1 MLVSSSLTGDEG
13 GLSPV
18 LLLLLMEKLR
28 RGVVYSCIQD
38 NGETSALD
46 AQAEA
51 ADVDDDDVEESILLA
66 TLPFRRQL
74 RKASMAVV
82 VVVVVLAEL
91 VVGWSPTL
99 ST

>member
-1 MLVSSSLTGDEG
+1 VC
-13 GLSPV
+13 
-18 LLLLLMEKLR
+18 
-28 RGVVYSCIQD
+28 SCIQD

-46 AQAEA
+46 AQTEA
-51 ADVDDDDVEESILLA
+51 ADVDDDDDVEESILLA

>member
-1 MLVSSSLTGDEG
+1 M
-13 GLSPV
+13 
-18 LLLLLMEKLR
+18 
-28 RGVVYSCIQD
+28 YSCKQD

-82 VVVVVLAEL
+82 LL
-91 VVGWSPTL
+91 L
-99 ST
+99 LC